1 MAGEVLWFFKQ
12 HNEQLVRMV
21 FLTAKGFLRVMVT
34 AILLSSCHGLNDGF
48 KACLVGSGVAGF
60 LNAIEM
66 QAVS

>member
-1 MAGEVLWFFKQ
+1 M
-12 HNEQLVRMV
+12 RMV

-34 AILLSSCHGLNDGF
+34 AVLLSSCHGLSDGF
-48 KACLVGSGVAGF
+48 KACLVGSRVAGF